1 MPDKVL
7 HFNSLFCLGANMFSS
22 SYVEDGINGTQN
34 IFFSSFF
41 YFQKHCAYSDWNL
54 VPK

>member
-22 SYVEDGINGTQN
+22 SYVEDGINGTPN
-34 IFFSSFF
+34 IFFFF
-41 YFQKHCAYSDWNL
+41 ILLFSEALCL
-54 VPK
+54 